1 MSNFEL
7 EKWAS
12 AVSWKIVFSLVKDL
26 FNWIEGLCRSVII
39 LVGSEAGLIFDLG
52 RLQKKLLSTLSNFE
66 LEKWASAVSWKAV
79 FSLVKDLFNWI
90 EGLCRSVMILVGSEA
105 GLIFD
110 LGRLQK
116 KLLSTLSNFELEKWA
131 SAVSWKAVFSL
142 VKDLFNWIEGLCR
155 SVIILV
161 GSEAGL
167 IFDLG
172 RLQKKY
178 LARCQISSSKSELLQ
193 FHENRFSV

>member
-12 AVSWKIVFSLVKDL
+12 AVSWKAVFSLVKDL

-90 EGLCRSVMILVGSEA
+90 EGLCRSVIILVGSEA
-105 GLIFD
+105 GLVFD

-131 SAVSWKAVFSL
+131 SAVSWKSVFSL
-142 VKDLFNWIEGLCR
+142 DKDLFNWIEGLCR

-178 LARCQISSSKSELLQ
+178 SARCQISSSKRELVQ
-193 FHENRFSV
+193 FHEKRFSV